1 MDEFLP
7 PFSEDCRRQH
17 RAQRAS
23 VLKAFWS
30 KVIVTLPIGEGGYNP
45 GTKREGDRADRNAC
59 RVQYLRVT
67 TKEQKG

>member
-45 GTKREGDRADRNAC
+45 GTERERGIGRIGIHAECNI
-59 RVQYLRVT
+59 
-67 TKEQKG
+67 